1 MTVKR
6 PSPLSLRLSA
16 DERARL
22 ARMADGQPLGS
33 FIKTRLFGERRK
45 ATAHPSRGEIAQAL
59 ALLGQ
64 SGVGPAIRSMAKAA
78 EKGALP
84 LDPETQASIR
94 AACADIAVIK
104 SLLMKALGIKER

>member
-1 MTVKR
+1 MTAKR
-6 PSPLSLRLSA
+6 SSPLSLRLSA

-22 ARMADGQPLGS
+22 ERMADGQPLGS
-33 FIKTRLFGERRK
+33 FIKTRLFGDRCK
-45 ATAHPSRGEIAQAL
+45 AAAHPSRGEIAQAL

-64 SGVGPAIRSMAKAA
+64 RGDGPSIRSMAQAV
-78 EKGALP
+78 EQGTLS

-94 AACADIAVIK
+94 AACADVAVIK

>member
-1 MTVKR
+1 MTAKR

-22 ARMADGQPLGS
+22 ERMADGQPLGS
-33 FIKTRLFGERRK
+33 FIKTRLFSERRK
-45 ATAHPSRGEIAQAL
+45 TAAHPSRVEIAQAL

-64 SGVGPAIRSMAKAA
+64 SEVAPALRSMAKDA
-78 EKGALP
+78 ERGALP